1 MDDAFLM
8 GMLNRVAALDEE
20 PEGVLGGKLGF
31 VAVVGDADALD
42 QLHNE
47 ERPAGGG
54 GTGVEDLGDI
64 RVVHEGE
71 RLALLLEACDDVAG
85 VHADLNYLE
94 RDTAADGALLFGDPD
109 AAEAALA
116 DLL

>member
-54 GTGVEDLGDI
+54 GTGVEDLCDI

-71 RLALLLEACDDVAG
+71 RLALLLEAGDDIAG
-85 VHADLNYLE
+85 IHADLDDLE
-94 RDTAADGALLFGDPD
+94 RDAAANGALLLRDPD
-109 AAEAALA
+109 APEPAFA
-116 DLL
+116 D